1 MRIRI
6 NHVIESQSYG
16 ISTIFMKMRCPKR
29 EGQCEVIERFSFAM
43 RLPRGYARRHAM
55 GYEG

>member
-1 MRIRI
+1 M
-6 NHVIESQSYG
+6 NHVIDSQSYG
-16 ISTIFMKMRCPKR
+16 ISTTFMKMRCLKR
-29 EGQCEVIERFSFAM
+29 EGQSEVIERSSFAM